1 LVTASLF
8 LGHTPD
14 KLSGAKVALACVF
27 VEATGLAL
35 MWVAST
41 SALAPFALNRC
52 RDPSLPWAKAL
63 V

>member
-1 LVTASLF
+1 

-14 KLSGAKVALACVF
+14 KLGGAKVALVCVF
-27 VEATGLAL
+27 VEAAGLAL

-41 SALAPFALNRC
+41 SALAAFALNRC
-52 RDPSLPWAKAL
+52 RDPSSPWAKAL